1 MDIAFPKTIIER
13 LKTEAKRKN
22 LSDGIIQHLL
32 ERKDHK
38 DDIEGITLFIYEKEL
53 KNLSNEIMD
62 VLADLVTHDL
72 LVEHEDTEGKKYYL
86 ISDKQAPLKNLLL

>member
-1 MDIAFPKTIIER
+1 VKIIIER
-13 LKTEAKRKN
+13 LKTETKRKS

-32 ERKDHK
+32 QKKDHK
-38 DDIEGITLFIYEKEL
+38 DDLEGITLFIYEKEL

-72 LVEHEDTEGKKYYL
+72 LVEYEHPEGKKYYL
-86 ISDKQAPLKNLLL
+86 ITDKQAPLKDLLF